1 MQKSNY
7 IPETP
12 LGQGENAGGERE
24 DGLENRGPRGSING
38 RNTTAWNRNANG
50 VSSTNRSHCKCR
62 GNTGE
67 CRGRASTDD
76 YAKVSIDKGGS

>member
-1 MQKSNY
+1 MNAFSN
-7 IPETP
+7 IELQNDLDPKQFDT
-12 LGQGENAGGERE
+12 LNDMFDAAF
-24 DGLENRGPRGSING
+24 NK
-38 RNTTAWNRNANG
+38 NANG